1 MFSAAGVLT
10 GDHENEFPDDVRG
23 LDDER
28 DRVVE
33 LGGEAWKWSAR
44 ATISVEAVEY
54 GQRRTGFDEDQDDG
68 GERHGARMC
77 W

>member
-1 MFSAAGVLT
+1 VKREREFVFSAAGVLT

-44 ATISVEAVEY
+44 ATILVEAVE
-54 GQRRTGFDEDQDDG
+54 
-68 GERHGARMC
+68 
-77 W
+77 